1 MKSCFAEPLL
11 QSSRWVLSIESL
23 RSGRVD
29 SFIQWI
35 RAKQNIQHLQSRKK
49 SKTWGEGSWK
59 KVVVCIVSDGR
70 SKINPRTLKIL
81 GLYGAYQD
89 GIMKDEVLG
98 KDVTGHVFEY
108 TTQVVVDSHG
118 VVSGG
123 IAPVQIIFCL
133 KEQNKKKL
141 NSHRW
146 CFNAF
151 CPQLKPNVCILLD
164 VGTRPSGTSI
174 YSLWYVSLIV
184 VSG

>member
-1 MKSCFAEPLL
+1 
-11 QSSRWVLSIESL
+11 
-23 RSGRVD
+23 
-29 SFIQWI
+29 
-35 RAKQNIQHLQSRKK
+35 
-49 SKTWGEGSWK
+49 
-59 KVVVCIVSDGR
+59 
-70 SKINPRTLKIL
+70 
-81 GLYGAYQD
+81 
-89 GIMKDEVLG
+89 MKDEVLG